1 MRIGVFSDVHGNWE
15 ALEQVL
21 MAFEE
26 EGVNRLYCAGDIVG
40 YGPDPNMCVE
50 KIMAVADAVIAGN
63 HDWAVTGQVS
73 TSSFNE
79 YARSAIEWT
88 RTLVSAEAEEY
99 LAKLPIRYVEGE
111 ITVVHGTPDEPEEWN
126 YLFNVDDARRS
137 FNALRTQI
145 CFVGHSHIPVAFIR
159 DNENKTSV
167 RGAENVRIEED
178 KMYLINVG
186 SVGQPRDG
194 DPRAAYGILDTDDNQ
209 FRLKR
214 IPYPIEVVQEKMR
227 RVGLPFRLIDR
238 LAYGE

>member
-1 MRIGVFSDVHGNWE
+1 MRIGIFSDVHGNWE

-21 MAFEE
+21 RALKEDD
-26 EGVNRLYCAGDIVG
+26 VNRLYCAGDIVG
-40 YGPDPNMCVE
+40 YGPDPNLCME
-50 KIMAVADAVIAGN
+50 KIKAVADAVVAGN

-88 RTLVSAEAEEY
+88 RTMVSTEAEEY

-111 ITVVHGTPDEPEEWN
+111 ITAVHGTPAEPEAWN
-126 YLFNVDDARRS
+126 YLLDAGDVNRN
-137 FNALRTQI
+137 FDAMTTQI
-145 CFVGHSHIPVAFIR
+145 CIVGHSHIPVAFIR
-159 DNENKTSV
+159 DSEEKISV

-194 DPRAAYGILDTDDNQ
+194 DPRAAYGILDTNDKQ

-214 IPYPIEVVQEKMR
+214 IRYPVEIVQEKMR
-227 RVGLPFRLIDR
+227 RAGLPFRLINR

>member
-15 ALEQVL
+15 ALERVL
-21 MAFEE
+21 RALEDDD
-26 EGVNRLYCAGDIVG
+26 VNRLYCAGDIVG
-40 YGPDPNMCVE
+40 YGPDPNLCVE
-50 KIMAVADAVIAGN
+50 KIMAVVDAVVAGN
-63 HDWAVTGQVS
+63 HDWAVTGQAS
-73 TSSFNE
+73 TDSFNE

-88 RTLVSAEAEEY
+88 RTMVSTETEGY
-99 LAKLPIRYVEGE
+99 LAKLPICYVEGE
-111 ITVVHGTPDEPEEWN
+111 ITTVHGTPVEPEAWN
-126 YLFNVDDARRS
+126 YMLDTGNAHRS
-137 FNALRTQI
+137 FDAMTTQI
-145 CFVGHSHIPVAFIR
+145 CFIGHSHIPVAFIR
-159 DNENKTSV
+159 DSKDKISV

-194 DPRAAYGILDTDDNQ
+194 DPRAAYGILDTENNQ

-214 IPYPIEVVQEKMR
+214 IRYPVEIVQDKMR